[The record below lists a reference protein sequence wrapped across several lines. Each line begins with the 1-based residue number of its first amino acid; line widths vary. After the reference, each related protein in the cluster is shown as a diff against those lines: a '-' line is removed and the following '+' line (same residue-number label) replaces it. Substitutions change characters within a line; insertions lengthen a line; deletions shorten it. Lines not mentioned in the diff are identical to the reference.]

1 MDEEP
6 QNFVFS
12 HLRPIADFNVRRE
25 IIRYAIYNTSNVGLV
40 VIDGIRDLMLDVKTP
55 QKLHGFLVT

>member
-12 HLRPIADFNVRRE
+12 HLRPIADSNVRRE